1 MGGFILLRYLGYF
14 RFEFFGQSLSTL
26 IEDRKNIRT
35 AEQSIKEAET
45 MLQGVRS
52 LDNLPAIL
60 EKAAEGMQFH
70 EAIITFYEEDGKLG
84 SRISSGSNET
94 GETVSWK
101 DPEHSGF
108 YSRKNEFVAEF
119 PISGRKYNYGKI
131 LYRFI
136 DNRDKLE
143 VNEEVLLERIHD
155 GLSVF
160 AGKVRKQS

>member
-1 MGGFILLRYLGYF
+1 
-14 RFEFFGQSLSTL
+14 L

-35 AEQSIKEAET
+35 AEQSIKEAES
-45 MLQGVRS
+45 MLQGINR
-52 LDNLPAIL
+52 LDELSTVL

-70 EAIITFYEEDGKLG
+70 EAIISFYEEDVKLG
-84 SRISSGSNET
+84 SKCNSVESSI
-94 GETVSWK
+94 GEKVSWK
-101 DPEHSGF
+101 DPYFSGY

-119 PISGRKYNYGKI
+119 PISGRKYSYGKI

-143 VNEEVLLERIHD
+143 VNEEILLERIHD

-160 AGKVRKQS
+160 AGKVRKQTKV

>member
-1 MGGFILLRYLGYF
+1 MQSQCSK
-14 RFEFFGQSLSTL
+14 EF
-26 IEDRKNIRT
+26 D
-35 AEQSIKEAET
+35 
-45 MLQGVRS
+45 S
-52 LDNLPAIL
+52 LDDLPAIL

-70 EAIITFYEEDGKLG
+70 EAIITFYKEDGKLG
-84 SRISSGSNET
+84 SRISSGNNET

-101 DPEHSGF
+101 DPEHSGY

-160 AGKVRKQS
+160 AAKVRKEN

>member
-1 MGGFILLRYLGYF
+1 
-14 RFEFFGQSLSTL
+14 
-26 IEDRKNIRT
+26 
-35 AEQSIKEAET
+35 
-45 MLQGVRS
+45 MLQGINS
-52 LDNLPAIL
+52 LDKLNAVL

-84 SRISSGSNET
+84 SRINTEENSI
-94 GETVSWK
+94 GEKVSWR
-101 DPEHSGF
+101 DPDYSGY
-108 YSRKNEFVAEF
+108 YSRKDEFIAEF

-143 VNEEVLLERIHD
+143 VNEEILLERIHD

-160 AGKVRKQS
+160 AGKVRKQTEV

>member
-35 AEQSIKEAET
+35 AEQSIKEAES
-45 MLQGVRS
+45 MLQGINR
-52 LDNLPAIL
+52 LDELTTVL

-70 EAIITFYEEDGKLG
+70 EAIISFYEEDGKLG
-84 SRISSGSNET
+84 SRSNNEESSI
-94 GETVSWK
+94 GEKVSWK
-101 DPEHSGF
+101 DPNFSGY

-119 PISGRKYNYGKI
+119 PISGRKYSYGKI

-160 AGKVRKQS
+160 AAKVRKQS